1 MREWLKWLVARK
13 EMAELSRWNV
23 QWNEHRRWLAEFPDA
38 AIALDHLK
46 EEVTGDYQC
55 TIRDLRDL
63 RDAMRVRRPQEAKQG
78 EQL

>member
-13 EMAELSRWNV
+13 EMAELSRWSV

-55 TIRDLRDL
+55 TIRDLRD
-63 RDAMRVRRPQEAKQG
+63 AMRVRRPQEAKQG

>member
-1 MREWLKWLVARK
+1 MHGVCLDTSTMRF
-13 EMAELSRWNV
+13 
-23 QWNEHRRWLAEFPDA
+23 RWLAEFPDA

-55 TIRDLRDL
+55 TIRDLRD
-63 RDAMRVRRPQEAKQG
+63 AMRVRRPQEAKQG

>member
-55 TIRDLRDL
+55 TTCDLRDL

>member
-38 AIALDHLK
+38 AMALDHLK

-55 TIRDLRDL
+55 TLRCL
-63 RDAMRVRRPQEAKQG
+63 RDAMRARHAQEAKQG
-78 EQL
+78 EQP